1 MEFKVTGLNKKA
13 KYIMM
18 LDIVPAD
25 AYRLVYCYKI
35 KLFKC
40 KATAYLKLTIRAHKR
55 SLRLCLVILIKT
67 K

>member
-25 AYRLVYCYKI
+25 AYRLVY
-35 KLFKC
+35 
-40 KATAYLKLTIRAHKR
+40 
-55 SLRLCLVILIKT
+55 
-67 K
+67 